1 MRHLTF
7 MRPNVDRRFR
17 HRGFTMVEVMI
28 TVLVLSIGMLTIA
41 SLQATA
47 KRSGHQ
53 AWQRSLAIALADSM
67 VERIRANPSAA
78 ADYHTGLGDAALGG
92 GTIADAPTDCAAE
105 ECSTE
110 QMAEWDLWNWERRLD
125 GAAIQDADDNDA
137 GGLIEPHGCIVFE
150 EAGAAAPDTG
160 RLRVVVSWRGLT
172 DTADAVQAGDACGEA
187 EAGTLASRR
196 QVVVN
201 TYVIDEGS

>member
-1 MRHLTF
+1 
-7 MRPNVDRRFR
+7 MRPSGDRRTR
-17 HRGFTMVEVMI
+17 QRGFTMVEVMI
-28 TVLVLSIGMLTIA
+28 TVLILAVGMLAIA
-41 SLQATA
+41 GLQMTA
-47 KRSGHQ
+47 KRSGQQ
-53 AWQRSLAIALADSM
+53 AWQRSLAILLADNM
-67 VERIRANPSAA
+67 IERIRANPAA
-78 ADYHTGLGDAALGG
+78 VEDYHTGLGDGALGG
-92 GTIADAPTDCAAE
+92 GSIDEEPTDCAAG
-105 ECSTE
+105 ECSAQE
-110 QMAEWDLWNWERRLD
+110 MAEWDLWNWERRLD

-150 EAGAAAPDTG
+150 EAGAAAPNTG